1 MLNVCLAAATQ
12 SDRLVLGHQHAG
24 PLPPNATP
32 QPAAI
37 SDNRESVS
45 SELTPPGYYIDYE
58 DDFLEDWSGDELLS
72 DDNSL
77 VSELDNYPDVE
88 DFISDSK

>member
-1 MLNVCLAAATQ
+1 MVYDMLNVCLAAATQ

-37 SDNRESVS
+37 SDNRESRVP
-45 SELTPPGYYIDYE
+45 SELISPDYYIDCD
-58 DDFLEDWSGDELLS
+58 DDFVELLS
-72 DDNSL
+72 DWIGDELSSDDNT
-77 VSELDNYPDVE
+77 VV
-88 DFISDSK
+88 